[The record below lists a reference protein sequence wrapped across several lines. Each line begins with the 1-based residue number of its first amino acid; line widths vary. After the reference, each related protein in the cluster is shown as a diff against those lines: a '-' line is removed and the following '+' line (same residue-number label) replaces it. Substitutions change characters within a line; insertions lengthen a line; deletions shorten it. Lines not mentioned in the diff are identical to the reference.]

1 MVASKVLP
9 SVCPLDCPDTC
20 SLAATVDGDRLVA
33 VKGSR
38 ANPYTAGV
46 ICEKVAKS
54 YPQFVHGK
62 NRLTQPL
69 VRSGTRG
76 SGEFRAVSWDQALDR
91 IHAGFTAAIA
101 KHGPQSVLP
110 FNYAGPHGQLAG
122 GSMDRRFFHR
132 LGASVLDRGPL
143 CGGVR
148 SGAYSAL
155 FGQSP
160 GMMPELA
167 AQADVVAVW
176 GNNVTVSNLHF
187 QRVVQTARARGALL
201 VVVDPKRTR
210 IAEQA
215 QLFVQI
221 RPGTDVVLAMAL
233 AAELERRD
241 AFDKAFIERWVEG
254 VDAFMAQ
261 ARQYTV
267 ADVLREC
274 RVPAAQFAQ
283 LVDVYAGAQRLAVS
297 VGNGIERG
305 HSGGSGLRAIMS
317 LNALLGQLGRP
328 GAGVI
333 AKPNLAVPSTSTALQ
348 RPDLIP
354 PGTRTINIVDV
365 GQLLL
370 DESLDIPIKALFIYN
385 HNPVCTHPDQSR
397 MRRALAQD
405 DLFLAGADIVMTDSM
420 KVCDVV
426 LPACSHFE
434 IHDLYIP
441 YGQSYVQRAAP
452 VIAPVGEALPNT
464 EIFRRLAARFGFDE
478 PMFKDDDFAL
488 MDAAIDGKDPRL
500 EGYAPHA
507 LPLDRALLMATAS
520 GEPVL
525 MCATVAPATPSGKV
539 ELFSEAMQQRYGY
552 GVPRYEAL
560 PGTGSAQRSDEA
572 APPLMLI
579 SPSSPKRTNATF
591 GDCAHSAGSEVL
603 EIHPHDAGARGIAE
617 GDAVRVWN
625 ALGEVAL
632 RATISD
638 AMQPGVVYSPKGM
651 WLHSSSTGQTV
662 NALLSADIR
671 TDIFAGACYNDT
683 FAQVEIMRS

>member
-1 MVASKVLP
+1 MAMSRVLP

-20 SLAATVDGDRLVA
+20 SLSVTVEGERLVA
-33 VKGSR
+33 VKGSQ

-54 YPQFVHGK
+54 YPQFVHGE

-69 VRSGTRG
+69 LRSGARG
-76 SGEFRAVSWDQALDR
+76 SGDFRAVSWDEALDR
-91 IHAGFTAAIA
+91 IHAGFSAAIA

-143 CGGVR
+143 CGAVR

-155 FGQSP
+155 FGPSP

-167 AQADVVAVW
+167 AEADVVAVW

-187 QRVVQTARARGALL
+187 QRVVQTARSRGAQL

-233 AAELERRD
+233 AAQLEQRG
-241 AFDKAFIERWVEG
+241 AFDHAFIERWVEG

-267 ADVLREC
+267 DDVVREC
-274 RVPAAQFAQ
+274 RVSAAQFAQ

-317 LNALLGQLGRP
+317 LNALLGQLGRR

-333 AKPNLAVPSTSTALQ
+333 AKPNLAVPATSALLQ

-370 DESLDIPIKALFIYN
+370 DESIDIPIKALFIYN

-405 DLFLAGADIVMTDSM
+405 DVFLAGADIVMTDSM
-420 KVCDVV
+420 KYCDVV

-441 YGQSYVQRAAP
+441 YGQSYVQRAQP
-452 VIAPVGEALPNT
+452 VIAPLGEALPNT

-488 MDAAIDGKDPRL
+488 MDAAIDGNDPRL
-500 EGYAPHA
+500 EGYAAHA

-520 GEPVL
+520 GDPVL
-525 MCATVAPATPSGKV
+525 MCATVEPATPSGKV
-539 ELFSEAMQQRYGY
+539 ELFSASMQQRYGF

-560 PGTGSAQRSDEA
+560 PATRDGA
-572 APPLMLI
+572 APLMLI
-579 SPSSPKRTNATF
+579 SPSSSKRTNATF
-591 GDCAHSAGSEVL
+591 GDCVDSAGVEVL
-603 EIHPHDAGARGIAE
+603 EIHPDDAGARDIVE
-617 GDAVRVWN
+617 GTAVRVWN
-625 ALGEVAL
+625 ALGEVEL

-638 AMQPGVVYSPKGM
+638 AVQPGVVYTPKGM

-671 TDIFAGACYNDT
+671 TDIFDGACYNDT
-683 FAQVEIMRS
+683 FAQVEIIRG